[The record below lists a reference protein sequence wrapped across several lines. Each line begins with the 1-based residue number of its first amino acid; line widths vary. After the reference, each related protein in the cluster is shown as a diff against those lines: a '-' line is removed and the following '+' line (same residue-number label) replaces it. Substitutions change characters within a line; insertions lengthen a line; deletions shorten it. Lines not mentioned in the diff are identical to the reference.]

1 MNFQELYDNILARKK
16 GGDKITFAWLVKQTA
31 INMLS
36 SMFTYED
43 LPDSIPEEFIEQ
55 FLITNGSIAGWTYD
69 GPDEDFKDKK
79 IITVGSEAN
88 QPNVYGIGSRYIG
101 NTQNGY
107 VKTLTP
113 GKDCAVIYNNSLH
126 ESDMLLINAFAD
138 MVTEAFTSLKTNILY
153 SRNKPV
159 FKASKD
165 QERAAIRE
173 AFNKIKN
180 DLEPIIITSDNVME
194 QIEGADDPIK
204 VLDITDVN
212 NADKI
217 QYIVK
222 TIDDLFRWFFTL
234 YGQSVQGN
242 GKMAQQT
249 VKEVDGSTSLSFV
262 YPNDRLKM
270 RRRGWDQ
277 FNKLFGTN
285 VTVRFSDAWLT
296 ESIKYKN
303 EADID
308 GDQMLEEAE
317 SAEDVSHETT
327 DGEQPEERTDEQP
340 EEQEDNEKGENE
352 E

>member
-1 MNFQELYDNILARKK
+1 MNIQELYETILQKKK
-16 GGDKITFAWLVKQTA
+16 GGDKVTFAWLIKQTV
-31 INMLS
+31 IDMLA

-43 LPDSIPEEFIEQ
+43 LPETIPEEFVEQ
-55 FLITNGSIAGWTYD
+55 YLILNGSAAGWIYD

-79 IITVGSEAN
+79 IVTVGGEADN
-88 QPNVYGIGSRYIG
+88 PNVYGVGSRYIG

-138 MVTEAFTSLKTNILY
+138 MVTEAFISLKANILY

-159 FKASKD
+159 FKASTDK
-165 QERAAIRE
+165 ERAAIAE

-180 DLEPIIITSDNVME
+180 DLEPIVITSNNIME
-194 QIEGADDPIK
+194 QIDGAEESVK
-204 VLDITDVN
+204 VLDITDVQ

-222 TIDDLFRWFFTL
+222 TIDDCFRWFFTL

-249 VKEVDGSTSLSFV
+249 VKEVDGSTSLSFI

-270 RRRGWDQ
+270 RQRGFDE
-277 FNKLFGTN
+277 FNRIFGTN
-285 VTVRFSDAWLT
+285 VKVRFSDAWLT

-308 GDQMLEEAE
+308 ADQLLEDPTAE
-317 SAEDVSHETT
+317 
-327 DGEQPEERTDEQP
+327 EQP
-340 EEQEDNEKGENE
+340 EEQSDQEPEEQPEEEQEEKEGGTE
-352 E
+352 

>member
-1 MNFQELYDNILARKK
+1 MNFQELYDNILTRKK

-31 INMLS
+31 IDMLS

-43 LPDSIPEEFIEQ
+43 LPESIPEEFIEQ
-55 FLITNGSIAGWTYD
+55 FLIVNGSIAGWICD
-69 GPDEDFKDKK
+69 DPNDDFVGKE
-79 IITVGSEAN
+79 IITVGGEAER
-88 QPNVYGIGSRYIG
+88 PNVYGVGSRYIG

-126 ESDMLLINAFAD
+126 VSDILLINAFAD

-173 AFNKIKN
+173 AFDKIKN
-180 DLEPIIITSDNVME
+180 DLEPIVITSDNIME
-194 QIEGADDPIK
+194 QIEGADESIK

-249 VKEVDGSTSLSFV
+249 VKEVDGSTSLSFI

-270 RRRGWDQ
+270 RQRGFDE
-277 FNKLFGTN
+277 FNRLFGTN
-285 VTVRFSDAWLT
+285 ISVRFSDAWLT

-308 GDQMLEEAE
+308 ADQLLEDPTA
-317 SAEDVSHETT
+317 
-327 DGEQPEERTDEQP
+327 GEQPEEEPEEQLDEQP
-340 EEQEDNEKGENE
+340 EEQHEEEKERDTE
-352 E
+352 

>member
-1 MNFQELYDNILARKK
+1 MNFQELYDNILTRKK

-31 INMLS
+31 IDMLA

-55 FLITNGSIAGWTYD
+55 FLITNGSIAGWIYD
-69 GPDEDFKDKK
+69 GPDEDFAGKE
-79 IITVGSEAN
+79 IITVGGEAER
-88 QPNVYGIGSRYIG
+88 PNVYGIGSRYIG

-113 GKDCAVIYNNSLH
+113 GADCAVIYNNSLH
-126 ESDMLLINAFAD
+126 DSDMLIINAFAD
-138 MVTEAFTSLKTNILY
+138 MVTESFTSLKTNILY

-173 AFNKIKN
+173 AFDKIKN
-180 DLEPIIITSDNVME
+180 DLEPIVITSDNIME
-194 QIEGADDPIK
+194 QIEGADESIK

-249 VKEVDGSTSLSFV
+249 VKEVDGSTSLSFI

-270 RRRGWDQ
+270 RQRGFDE
-277 FNKLFGTN
+277 FNRLFGTN
-285 VTVRFSDAWLT
+285 ISVRFSDAWLT

-308 GDQMLEEAE
+308 ADQLLEDPTAE
-317 SAEDVSHETT
+317 
-327 DGEQPEERTDEQP
+327 EQPEEEPEEQP
-340 EEQEDNEKGENE
+340 EEQPEEEKERDTE
-352 E
+352 

>member
-1 MNFQELYDNILARKK
+1 MNFQELYDNILVRKK

-31 INMLS
+31 IDMLA

-69 GPDEDFKDKK
+69 GPDEDFAGKE
-79 IITVGSEAN
+79 IITVGGEAER
-88 QPNVYGIGSRYIG
+88 PNVYGIGSRYIG

-113 GKDCAVIYNNSLH
+113 GTDCAVIYNNSLH

-165 QERAAIRE
+165 QERAAIKE
-173 AFNKIKN
+173 AFDKIKN
-180 DLEPIIITSDNVME
+180 DLEPIVITSDNVME

-270 RRRGWDQ
+270 RQRGFDE
-277 FNKLFGTN
+277 FNRLFGTN
-285 VTVRFSDAWLT
+285 ISVRFSDAWLT

-308 GDQMLEEAE
+308 ADQLLEDPTA
-317 SAEDVSHETT
+317 
-327 DGEQPEERTDEQP
+327 GEQPEEQPEGQPEEQP
-340 EEQEDNEKGENE
+340 EEREEREENE
-352 E
+352 